1 MARKLYKRIGL
12 RRERNLS
19 DLSNPISALNNIIGP
34 LADITDATF
43 INEDLDCIRGL
54 SNTGI
59 STNDYRG
66 NLI

>member
-34 LADITDATF
+34 LADIDATF

-54 SNTGI
+54 SNTAHK
-59 STNDYRG
+59 R
-66 NLI
+66 L